1 MPAPV
6 IVWFRQDL
14 RLGDNPALQAALD
27 LDRPIVPVY
36 IRDDTAAGRWQAG
49 GASRWWLHGSL
60 GCLDADLRRRGSRLT
75 LRTGDSL
82 AVLSALIRDTD
93 SVVRAVTISTSGL
106 ISDVSST

>member
-36 IRDDTAAGRWQAG
+36 IRDDTAAGRWQPG

-60 GCLDADLRRRGSRLT
+60 GCLDADLRPHVHERCSRA
-75 LRTGDSL
+75 DL
-82 AVLSALIRDTD
+82 APHPLEQMRLA
-93 SVVRAVTISTSGL
+93 RACRPQHE
-106 ISDVSST
+106 